1 MCAYAMRITDLDP
14 LQHGLIF
21 ERFLNPERK
30 SMPDFDVDFDER
42 RRGEVIQY
50 VVEKYGIP
58 GKVTIDNTLAAV
70 EITGAQLRDYLEYSA
85 RYFVQTKPGEKINPA
100 PASEGGHTQATI
112 DGKTIWDY
120 NYDAVTGVKYSI
132 DISKPQV
139 LREAVVGITEHAQ
152 DLLGT
157 LSKAHASGDQTEPKS
172 ASVRLELQADCY
184 ADAYLKWTS
193 QNRDDV
199 IDNVTCDNLTKVV
212 EAARAV
218 GDDHIQHQ
226 SSGSV
231 QPDKWTHGSS
241 HMRVHWAQRGFDT
254 GNPAKC
260 DTFSTSNLR

>member
-1 MCAYAMRITDLDP
+1 MYLDTDFLGTLLKQLGTQSSTAAEAYIMA
-14 LQHGLIF
+14 H
-21 ERFLNPERK
+21 E
-30 SMPDFDVDFDER
+30 
-42 RRGEVIQY
+42 
-50 VVEKYGIP
+50 YG
-58 GKVTIDNTLAAV
+58 
-70 EITGAQLRDYLEYSA
+70 
-85 RYFVQTKPGEKINPA
+85 
-100 PASEGGHTQATI
+100 H
-112 DGKTIWDY
+112 
-120 NYDAVTGVKYSI
+120 
-132 DISKPQV
+132 
-139 LREAVVGITEHAQ
+139 HAQ

-231 QPDKWTHGSS
+231 QPVNGLMAPRICAS
-241 HMRVHWAQRGFDT
+241 T
-254 GNPAKC
+254 GRSAVSILAIRPSA
-260 DTFSTSNLR
+260 TPFPRAI

>member
-1 MCAYAMRITDLDP
+1 MYLDTDFLGTLLKQLGTQSSAAAEAYIIA
-14 LQHGLIF
+14 H
-21 ERFLNPERK
+21 E
-30 SMPDFDVDFDER
+30 
-42 RRGEVIQY
+42 
-50 VVEKYGIP
+50 YG
-58 GKVTIDNTLAAV
+58 
-70 EITGAQLRDYLEYSA
+70 
-85 RYFVQTKPGEKINPA
+85 
-100 PASEGGHTQATI
+100 H
-112 DGKTIWDY
+112 
-120 NYDAVTGVKYSI
+120 
-132 DISKPQV
+132 
-139 LREAVVGITEHAQ
+139 HAQ